1 MPLFLK
7 GDNMRVQVNAH
18 LTREA
23 EAIRRAVFMEE
34 QGFVNEFDQIDDIS
48 VHIVLFDED
57 IPAAVCRVYYCEER
71 ECHVIGRIAVQ
82 KTMRGKHLGAKV
94 LRAAEEYIA
103 SQGGSKAML
112 SAQVRAAGFYER
124 SGYIQTDERYDDEGC
139 PHVWMQKS
147 L

>member
-1 MPLFLK
+1 ML
-7 GDNMRVQVNAH
+7 VQVTDY
-18 LTREA
+18 LSEEA
-23 EAIRRAVFMEE
+23 KMIRTEVFMEE

-48 VHIVLFDED
+48 VHIVLFEGN

-71 ECHVIGRIAVQ
+71 QCYVIGRIAVR
-82 KTMRGKHLGAKV
+82 KAMRGRHMGADV
-94 LRAAEEYIA
+94 LREAETHIIA
-103 SQGGSKAML
+103 NGGKKAML

-124 SGYIQTDERYDDEGC
+124 SGYTQTEERYDDEGC

>member
-1 MPLFLK
+1 
-7 GDNMRVQVNAH
+7 MRVQVNTH
-18 LTREA
+18 LTKEA

-48 VHIVLFDED
+48 AHIVLFEGDT
-57 IPAAVCRVYYCEER
+57 PAAVCRVYYSHER
-71 ECHVIGRIAVQ
+71 KCHIIGRIAVQ
-82 KTMRGKHLGAKV
+82 KAMRGRHLGAEGLK
-94 LRAAEEYIA
+94 AAEEYIA
-103 SQGGSKAML
+103 SQGGSRVML

-124 SGYIQTDERYDDEGC
+124 SGYTQTEERYDDEGC